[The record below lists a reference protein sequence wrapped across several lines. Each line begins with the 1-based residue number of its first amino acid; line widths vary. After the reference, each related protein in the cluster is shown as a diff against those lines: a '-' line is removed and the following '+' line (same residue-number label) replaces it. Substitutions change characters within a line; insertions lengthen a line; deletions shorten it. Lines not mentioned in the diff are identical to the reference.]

1 MRYFPLVWAGLWRR
15 PARTI
20 FTFLS
25 IVVAFILFGILAAIS
40 GGLAHALDAARV
52 DRLIVDPKFGTNL
65 PLAYLD
71 RVAALPG
78 VTVVAPRQI
87 LVGYYR
93 DPKQFFGI
101 VMSDRRFFAVRPE
114 LNATPEQID
123 RLMRTR
129 TGALITVFA
138 AQQFGWKVGDKV
150 PVISNTPR
158 KDGGKVWTF
167 DILGIIDNVD
177 QPGRSRFFIS
187 NYDYVD
193 QERTVNNGTIDRMLV
208 RIADPARAT
217 QISRA
222 IDALFANSGAPTRT
236 GSEKSQAQTGAQSIG
251 DIGFFIRAV
260 IAAVLF
266 MLLFLTGNT
275 MMQSV
280 RERLPEFAVLKAMGY
295 SDSKLLW
302 LVYAESVVLCLMA
315 ALTGLA
321 LAKFG
326 IPRIKDV
333 APQVGQLL
341 LMPWSAIGTGLGFA
355 LLVSF
360 VSGLVPALRARRL
373 SIIDALA
380 GR

>member
-15 PARTI
+15 PARTM

-52 DRLIVDPKFGTNL
+52 DRLIVDRKFGTNL
-65 PLAYLD
+65 PLASLD

-93 DPKQFFGI
+93 DPKQPFGI

-177 QPGRSRFFIS
+177 QPGRSRFFIG

-193 QERTVNNGTIDRMLV
+193 QERTANNGTIDRMLV

-222 IDALFANSGAPTRT
+222 IDALFENSGAPTRT
-236 GSEKSQAQTGAQSIG
+236 ASEKSQAQTGAQSIG

-302 LVYAESVVLCLMA
+302 LVYAESAILCLMA

-326 IPRIKDV
+326 IPRIKEV
-333 APQVGQLL
+333 APQVGQIL

-373 SIIDALA
+373 SITDALA